1 MPPMVLSNPLIP
13 GIQICCSA
21 EAGNGHFC
29 RPLMVAHEFRLCLHP
44 RGMLRVQSLHLP
56 IKGLARRNLLCC
68 LFFILP
74 FTQGVSKPQ
83 FNRKEMK
90 PWKFASSERRRA

>member
-1 MPPMVLSNPLIP
+1 MLSMVLFIPLIP

-56 IKGLARRNLLCC
+56 IEGLARRNLL
-68 LFFILP
+68 LPVFILP
-74 FTQGVSKPQ
+74 FTQGVSKSQ
-83 FNRKEMK
+83 FHRKEV
-90 PWKFASSERRRA
+90 RL

>member
-1 MPPMVLSNPLIP
+1 MLPMVLFIPLIP

-21 EAGNGHFC
+21 EAGDGHFC

-56 IKGLARRNLLCC
+56 VRAWLGVICAAVY
-68 LFFILP
+68 FYH
-74 FTQGVSKPQ
+74 FTICVQ
-83 FNRKEMK
+83 RKQALN
-90 PWKFASSERRRA
+90 F